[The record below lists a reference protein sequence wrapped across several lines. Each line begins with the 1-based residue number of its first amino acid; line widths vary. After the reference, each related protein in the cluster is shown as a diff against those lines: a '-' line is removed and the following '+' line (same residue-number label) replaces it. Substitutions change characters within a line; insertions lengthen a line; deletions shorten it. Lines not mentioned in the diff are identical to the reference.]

1 MAILSFVLPPLFHLY
16 IITVPNL
23 TKHQSAIMVNR
34 EEREQLENE
43 AKNHYYRGVAHTVG
57 GILLSIIATSVTV
70 YDVISK
76 LESGHGCSA

>member
-1 MAILSFVLPPLFHLY
+1 
-16 IITVPNL
+16 
-23 TKHQSAIMVNR
+23 MVNR